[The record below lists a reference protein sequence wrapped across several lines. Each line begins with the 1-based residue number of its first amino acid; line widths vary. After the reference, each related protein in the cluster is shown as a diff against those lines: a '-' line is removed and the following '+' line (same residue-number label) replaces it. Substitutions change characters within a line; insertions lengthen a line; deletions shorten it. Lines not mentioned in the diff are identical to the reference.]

1 MSEPDARSPTA
12 PPATAG
18 AAVLSGLRPLGR
30 AQVFLQTR
38 RMTLFEFAPE
48 QALDLLRL
56 GLEQRV
62 AQHILDAPLNTLA
75 EVSGML
81 VYIERIYRERPGL
94 GMWYATDRHGFLG
107 KFSLM
112 PSTEEGQ
119 VEIGTRLLPRAWGRG
134 YALEGGAAL
143 CEHAFDRLGL
153 PALIGLCVPDNRSVP
168 PLLQRLGFRADGQTT
183 QFGKTA
189 LRFRLQREDWA
200 GPRRR
205 GRPLPAAAGT
215 DEAPA
220 PA

>member
-1 MSEPDARSPTA
+1 MSNPDARSPVPAPADTA
-12 PPATAG
+12 
-18 AAVLSGLRPLGR
+18 LSGLRPLGR

-62 AQHILDAPLNTLA
+62 AEHILDAPLNTLA

-143 CEHAFDRLGL
+143 VKRPTRPERSLARHPASTKRVKKDHAACRQV
-153 PALIGLCVPDNRSVP
+153 A
-168 PLLQRLGFRADGQTT
+168 
-183 QFGKTA
+183 
-189 LRFRLQREDWA
+189 
-200 GPRRR
+200 
-205 GRPLPAAAGT
+205 
-215 DEAPA
+215 
-220 PA
+220 

>member
-1 MSEPDARSPTA
+1 MPEPDARSPNARPAPAGDTA
-12 PPATAG
+12 
-18 AAVLSGLRPLGR
+18 LSGLRPLGQ
-30 AQVFLQTR
+30 AHVFLQTR

-56 GLEQRV
+56 GLEHRV

-75 EVSGML
+75 EISGML
-81 VYIERIYRERPGL
+81 VHIERIYRERPGL

-143 CEHAFDRLGL
+143 CQHAFDRLGL

-168 PLLQRLGFRADGQTT
+168 PLLERLGFRADGQTT

-189 LRFRLQREDWA
+189 LRFRLQRDDWA

-205 GRPLPAAAGT
+205 GRT
-215 DEAPA
+215 APA
-220 PA
+220 DADDGSHLKN